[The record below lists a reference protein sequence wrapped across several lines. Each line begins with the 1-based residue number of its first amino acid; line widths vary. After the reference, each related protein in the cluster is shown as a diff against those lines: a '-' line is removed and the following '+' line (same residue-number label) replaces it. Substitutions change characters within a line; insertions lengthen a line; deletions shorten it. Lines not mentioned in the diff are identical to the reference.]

1 MTQARSGRGR
11 RGATL
16 KIVGVG
22 LALAA
27 LAGVAYAIAAGKSG
41 SGRRGQGQSGVDIV
55 SVSKM
60 SFDIS
65 TTATGELQAKSQIEL
80 SSELESEASLMELVA
95 EGMQVKQGDLL
106 FRLNTD
112 QIQTQVDET
121 MLRVESSTADMVA
134 AENTVEIQRSE
145 NDSKVRQAQLKL
157 DVALLALDQWAK
169 GEQVQKRK
177 DIELALDKT
186 EKDLARL
193 EEKYKDS
200 VKLNE
205 EGFLSRDQMQ
215 QDEIAL
221 REAKAAR
228 QKAVLEQTT
237 YENYQQPKDKKTKES
252 DVTEAAA
259 ELERVKQQATIQL
272 AIKEADRVNKKRTLA
287 LHEEKLAKL
296 QRQLAAAT
304 VTAPQDGLVVYASSA
319 GKNFFDDSPFA
330 VGRRVRPQEPLIVL
344 PDTSVMVAAVR
355 VHESLA
361 GRVRPGQQATV
372 KIDSFPGRTFVGEVD
387 SIGVMAESQGRWS
400 DPNRREYTIKI
411 AIDKVGPDVNLKP
424 AMRCEAVITLGR
436 VEDVQAV
443 PLQAIFNDEMVRFVY
458 TPEGSKFVRV
468 PVQVGR
474 RSETLAE
481 ISAGLS
487 DGQRVLVR
495 EPIAGEVLDSPW
507 DESKLKLVGLQ
518 IGADGKPMP
527 IGGARAGEGERPRRR
542 PEGGGNGQAG
552 RRGPR
557 EGGGPGGRTPDAK
570 APGATPGDS
579 KPAETKP
586 TETANTGQHAQAD
599 PGNKN

>member
-361 GRVRPGQQATV
+361 GRVRPG
-372 KIDSFPGRTFVGEVD
+372 
-387 SIGVMAESQGRWS
+387 
-400 DPNRREYTIKI
+400 
-411 AIDKVGPDVNLKP
+411 
-424 AMRCEAVITLGR
+424 
-436 VEDVQAV
+436 
-443 PLQAIFNDEMVRFVY
+443 
-458 TPEGSKFVRV
+458 SKR
-468 PVQVGR
+468 Q
-474 RSETLAE
+474 
-481 ISAGLS
+481 
-487 DGQRVLVR
+487 
-495 EPIAGEVLDSPW
+495 
-507 DESKLKLVGLQ
+507 
-518 IGADGKPMP
+518 
-527 IGGARAGEGERPRRR
+527 
-542 PEGGGNGQAG
+542 
-552 RRGPR
+552 
-557 EGGGPGGRTPDAK
+557 
-570 APGATPGDS
+570 
-579 KPAETKP
+579 
-586 TETANTGQHAQAD
+586 
-599 PGNKN
+599 